1 MLSDV
6 LMMAQVAGGKT
17 LVEVIAEE
25 PMLWVIAI
33 CSIVCFGITF
43 ERFMTMR
50 KANVDSD
57 ALLRSVGAELDKNNV
72 DGAIELCDKTG
83 GPVGETLSIGL
94 RKLVMLER
102 LGKQPEEV
110 EEGIQAA
117 MEEHGIHVIS
127 FLERNLS
134 TLATMASLG
143 PILGMIGTVFGM
155 IIEFSKVGS
164 GSGSATSG
172 LGAGISM
179 ALYCT
184 AGGLIVAAFGTLQYN
199 YFASRVNAFAI
210 QVQGAAGVL
219 VEKLLH
225 SQSNKRHGK
234 SQAPVVAPAPA
245 GGQGAAV

>member
-1 MLSDV
+1 MLVDV

-17 LVEVIAEE
+17 LFEVILAE
-25 PMLWVIAI
+25 PMLWVIVL
-33 CSIVCFGITF
+33 CSIVSFGITF

-50 KANVDSD
+50 RANVDSD
-57 ALLRSVGAELDKNNV
+57 ALLRNVGDELDKSNI
-72 DGAIELCDKTG
+72 DGAIALCDKVG

-102 LGKQPEEV
+102 LGKQPEEI

-117 MEEHGIHVIS
+117 MEEHGLHVIS

-134 TLATMASLG
+134 MLATMASLG
-143 PILGMIGTVFGM
+143 PILGMLGTVFGM
-155 IIEFSKVGS
+155 IIEFSKVGM
-164 GSGSATSG
+164 GTGSATSG

-225 SQSNKRHGK
+225 SQSNKRHR
-234 SQAPVVAPAPA
+234 
-245 GGQGAAV
+245 QGAAV

>member
-1 MLSDV
+1 MLEDV

-17 LVEVIAEE
+17 LVEVIVEE
-25 PMLWVIAI
+25 PMLWVITL

-57 ALLRSVGAELDKNNV
+57 ALMRDVSTELDENDI
-72 DGAIELCDKTG
+72 DGAIALCDKAG

-102 LGKQPEEV
+102 LGKQPEEI
-110 EEGIQAA
+110 EEGVQAA
-117 MEEHGIHVIS
+117 MEAHGLHVIS

-134 TLATMASLG
+134 MLATMASLG

-155 IIEFSKVGS
+155 IIEFSKVGM
-164 GSGSATSG
+164 GTGSATSG

-210 QVQGAAGVL
+210 QVQGAAGIL

-225 SQSNKRHGK
+225 SQSNKRHR
-234 SQAPVVAPAPA
+234 
-245 GGQGAAV
+245 QGATV

>member
-1 MLSDV
+1 MVCEAL
-6 LMMAQVAGGKT
+6 LAET
-17 LVEVIAEE
+17 LFEIIAAE
-25 PMLWVIAI
+25 PMLWIIVI
-33 CSIVCFGITF
+33 CSVVGLGITF

-57 ALLRSVGAELDKNNV
+57 ALLKNVGEELDKNNIE
-72 DGAIELCDKTG
+72 GAIALCDTTG

-102 LGKQPEEV
+102 LGKQPEEI
-110 EEGIQAA
+110 EEGIQTA
-117 MEEHGIHVIS
+117 MEEHGLHVIS

-134 TLATMASLG
+134 MLATMASLG
-143 PILGMIGTVFGM
+143 PILGMLGTVFGM
-155 IIEFSKVGS
+155 IIEFSKIGS
-164 GSGSATSG
+164 GSGAATSG
-172 LGAGISM
+172 LGAGIAM

-184 AGGLIVAAFGTLQYN
+184 AGGLIVAACGTLQYN

-225 SQSNKRHGK
+225 THSNLRSQKAAEK
-234 SQAPVVAPAPA
+234 AIEKAVEK
-245 GGQGAAV
+245 AAV